1 MRRPVPGGGQHLL
14 LEEHM
19 SKTLEERWREL
30 SQPGVSG
37 SRGLILESC
46 AAPQTNDRSWFPE
59 DTHVWEPALLSEPPS
74 RFDIV
79 LFRNLSAQGLADD
92 GLASRPEPAP
102 ALTLLRGA
110 TTAIRRG
117 APILAHT
124 SGRFAEL
131 KIPATTTV
139 SPFNIEPSR
148 LLALEELVYLLQVHC
163 ELPEPDFNTNA
174 TARYLTP
181 IERRLAT
188 ALKTA
193 GISYQVQVPIDR
205 FIVDFL
211 IDDSLV
217 VECDGEGWHDPA
229 KDEIRDTRL
238 RELNYRVVRFTGRAI
253 VHGSDRC
260 ISRINAER
268 SNAAV
273 RQYRATL
280 QMTEAQRNA
289 ASHVDGPALVVAPAG
304 SGKTRVIEERVRLLI
319 AGGVDPAR
327 ICVVSFTNAAVGEV
341 KDRLLAHP
349 EVMVRTLNSFASE
362 VVANARGRATII
374 QGHKNP
380 QLPTPM
386 TVLQRV
392 SRSVGYEPPLR
403 KGGWTTLVDAIQN
416 YRCSFIIPEPGEL
429 GVSLNKT
436 EDESDESFHRR
447 SEQKFLEVHA
457 AYEEHLREQGLID
470 FDGQIIE
477 AIRIFLAD
485 YQVRLGLSQ
494 NYDYWLIDE
503 FQDLAPPKILLAR
516 LLASPSRNLMVV
528 GDDDQIIYGFAGAQP
543 QTFSSL
549 DRDWCDLTSIPLDR
563 NFRSPHEI
571 VIRTRWLIEH
581 NQKRIPKDT
590 TPDRELDNTDC
601 VFTRLD
607 LQTLGIGN
615 YNDGDYATPAVDEFQ
630 RLRQIRKT
638 HDFVFLFRTAA
649 AAAPV
654 EFLLEQRGIPFLPLA
669 RTSLLRNPTSLWI
682 IAWLRVINC
691 PKANTE
697 HWKSVLQ
704 RPTRYL
710 TNATVDWLIA
720 TDDPYIRILEA
731 IETKCVNVPGRSE
744 RQQTTQLHDSL
755 EEFQLTIDA
764 ARRFPDSLAFQLRQ
778 LDLLGALDKEQ
789 SDKRARPDGLSAKHQ
804 GDGRSA
810 DPKTIY
816 QIIALIAELA
826 GTWEVFERFI
836 DRATYDPDLDLG
848 IDSEPP
854 QSSDALQ
861 LSTIHRFKG
870 RERPFV
876 FVLGPSNG
884 YMPDSRAISPDE
896 LEEERRVA
904 YVAATRAKERLY
916 FWCSALYEK
925 ELSRRADGLTWL
937 MYRQG
942 LREMPKTALQPTV
955 SPPQSTTRPRAVT
968 ERQPGLLELAL
979 KWVAKWLR

>member
-1 MRRPVPGGGQHLL
+1 
-14 LEEHM
+14 M
-19 SKTLEERWREL
+19 SKSLEDRWREL
-30 SQPGVSG
+30 SKPGVSG

-46 AAPQTNDRSWFPE
+46 AAPQIGDRSWFTE
-59 DTHVWEPALLSEPPS
+59 DTHVWEPALLNEPPS
-74 RFDIV
+74 RFHVV
-79 LFRNLSAQGLADD
+79 LFRDLSAQGLADD
-92 GLASRPEPAP
+92 GLAARPNPAP

-124 SGRFAEL
+124 RGRFAEL
-131 KIPATTTV
+131 KLPATTTV
-139 SPFNIEPSR
+139 SPFKLEPSR

-163 ELPEPDFNTNA
+163 ELPEPEFDTIA

-205 FIVDFL
+205 FVVDFL

-253 VHGSDRC
+253 VHGSERC

-280 QMTEAQRNA
+280 KMTEAQQNA

-319 AGGVDPAR
+319 ANGVDPAR

-362 VVANARGRATII
+362 VVVNTRGKVTII
-374 QGHKNP
+374 QGHKDP
-380 QLPTPM
+380 RLPTPM
-386 TVLQRV
+386 TVLQQV
-392 SRSVGYEPPLR
+392 SRSVGYEPPRR

-416 YRCSFIIPEPGEL
+416 YRGSFTIPEPGEL
-429 GVSLNKT
+429 GVSLERT
-436 EDESDESFHRR
+436 DGESDESFHRR
-447 SEQKFLEVHA
+447 SEHKFLEIHA
-457 AYEEHLREQGLID
+457 AYEDYLKNKGLID

-477 AIRIFLAD
+477 AIRILLAD
-485 YQVRLGLSQ
+485 YQVRLRLSQ

-549 DRDWCDLTSIPLDR
+549 DQDWCDLTSIPLDQ
-563 NFRSPHEI
+563 NFRSPHEL
-571 VIRTRWLIEH
+571 VIKTRWLIER
-581 NQKRIPKDT
+581 NQKRIPKNT
-590 TPDRELDNTDC
+590 TPHRELDHTDC

-607 LQTLGIGN
+607 LQTLGGGN
-615 YNDGDYATPAVDEFQ
+615 YNDGDYATPAVEEFQ
-630 RLRQIRKT
+630 RLRRTRKT
-638 HDFVFLFRTAA
+638 DDFVFLFRTAA
-649 AAAPV
+649 AAVPV
-654 EFLLEQRGIPFLPLA
+654 EFLLEQRGIPFVPLA
-669 RTSLLRNPTSLWI
+669 RTSLLRNPTSLWV
-682 IAWLRVINC
+682 IAWLRVINS

-697 HWKSVLQ
+697 HWKLVLQ

-720 TDDPYIRILEA
+720 TGDPYIRILEA
-731 IETKCVNVPGRSE
+731 IKTECVNVPGRSE
-744 RQQTTQLHDSL
+744 RQQTAQLHDSL
-755 EEFQLTIDA
+755 KEFQLTVDA

-778 LDLLGALDKEQ
+778 LDLLGTLNKEQ
-789 SDKRARPDGLSAKHQ
+789 SDKRAHPNGLSAKHQ

-816 QIIALIAELA
+816 QIIALMAELA
-826 GTWEVFERFI
+826 GTWEIFERFI
-836 DRATYDPDLDLG
+836 DRAEDDPDLDLG
-848 IDSEPP
+848 IGSESRQP
-854 QSSDALQ
+854 SVSLQ
-861 LSTIHRFKG
+861 LSTIHQFKG
-870 RERPFV
+870 RERPIV
-876 FVLGPSNG
+876 FVLGPSSG
-884 YMPDSRAISPDE
+884 YMPDSRATSPDE

-916 FWCSALYEK
+916 FWCSDLYEK
-925 ELSRRADGLTWL
+925 ELSQRGDGLTWS

-942 LREMPKTALQPTV
+942 LTEMPKTVLQPTARTPHSV
-955 SPPQSTTRPRAVT
+955 SRPRAVT
-968 ERQPGLLELAL
+968 ERQPGLLEIAL
-979 KWVAKWLR
+979 KWVANWLK